1 MRHVLSLAVILAL
14 VTGAYG
20 TTYYVA
26 TNGSDSN
33 PGTLAQPWATLQYAV
48 NTIANGDTI
57 IVLPGTYAGCRI
69 ELSGASGAPKTLKAQ
84 TAGSVLLNALGPVN
98 RHNRILEVENYSAA
112 VNYWVIDGFEINGNN
127 TIGGY
132 DSRSVDT
139 QMNNNI
145 TAQNLIVHNAKNG
158 TSVCTGIFSAFTN
171 YALIQ
176 YCTSY
181 SNAEHGCYVNNS
193 CDNGVVRCNTFYS
206 NASLGVHMNGDK
218 SMGGDGQ
225 MTGWVIE
232 RNKSYANGSN
242 GFDGDG
248 VSSSIWKNNLA
259 YDNVSKGIHLTQADG
274 TSNPSY
280 DKVYNNTLV
289 VHIGGYYCLNFYK
302 GKSKTGGNNN
312 SVFNNI
318 LYNYDINNSM
328 RGSLMYITTWMPT
341 FQSNYNV
348 VVNRFGCNDN
358 RYKYTLAE
366 WRAAWGKDMNSTLCL
381 DATALFVDDVNHNFH
396 LKSTS
401 PAINAGTTLAD
412 VTNDMD
418 GEVRPQGGGYDA
430 GCYED
435 F

>member
-206 NASLGVHMNGDK
+206 NASLAF
-218 SMGGDGQ
+218 
-225 MTGWVIE
+225 T
-232 RNKSYANGSN
+232 
-242 GFDGDG
+242 
-248 VSSSIWKNNLA
+248 
-259 YDNVSKGIHLTQADG
+259 
-274 TSNPSY
+274 
-280 DKVYNNTLV
+280 
-289 VHIGGYYCLNFYK
+289 
-302 GKSKTGGNNN
+302 
-312 SVFNNI
+312 
-318 LYNYDINNSM
+318 
-328 RGSLMYITTWMPT
+328 
-341 FQSNYNV
+341 
-348 VVNRFGCNDN
+348 
-358 RYKYTLAE
+358 
-366 WRAAWGKDMNSTLCL
+366 
-381 DATALFVDDVNHNFH
+381 
-396 LKSTS
+396 
-401 PAINAGTTLAD
+401 
-412 VTNDMD
+412 
-418 GEVRPQGGGYDA
+418 
-430 GCYED
+430 
-435 F
+435 